1 MKKQNAK
8 TIQAQIIK
16 ALDVRAEYA
25 TAKVNTASGDK
36 YRAEQKKFS
45 ETAML
50 ASIQKMIDFGY
61 NFAPLSEN
69 LLNTDK
75 ADCDATSYVAIYA
88 LQKVRKALAALG
100 SNIALS
106 FDDYTIAIVSNLTRL
121 QTLSTMN
128 AQRTIARSIEFDE
141 LEQQVSI
148 KNRMNCKPSTASTQA
163 SSTREMLRILD
174 VCIVHKKHKNDSI
187 SFQDNGQAKAVQA
200 MFASIAA

>member
-25 TAKVNTASGDK
+25 TAKVNAKSGEKYTA
-36 YRAEQKKFS
+36 EKKAFNS
-45 ETAML
+45 TAML
-50 ASIQKMIDFGY
+50 ASIQKLIDYGY
-61 NFAPLSEN
+61 DFAPLSEN

-88 LQKVRKALAALG
+88 LQKIRKALNAIGNGL
-100 SNIALS
+100 ALS

-174 VCIVHKKHKNDSI
+174 VCVVHKKHKNDSI
-187 SFQDNGQAKAVQA
+187 SFKDNDQARAVQA
-200 MFASIAA
+200 MFANVA